1 MHFLVTA
8 VSVVGWLLIVRGAR
22 PLVGTPAERT
32 FRLSLGLV
40 ILAVGLGFTFHRL
53 VLVQQELKY
62 ALPLQLCD
70 LAWMVAA
77 WSILSGGDPRRLQ
90 HRLIYY
96 WGLGF
101 SSWGYLTP
109 TLQRGPASI
118 FFWEFWLP
126 HWLILAVA
134 ILNVAVF
141 GVRPSWRS
149 YLQVW
154 VVTAAVVGLGFA
166 FNLAFDTSYCFTT
179 RWTPSNPTLLDVL
192 GPWPLR
198 LVWMVLI
205 GSGIFALLT
214 LPALRRA
221 GTVRWQAVG

>member
-1 MHFLVTA
+1 MHLLVTA
-8 VSVVGWLLIVRGAR
+8 VSVVGWILIVRRAR
-22 PLVGTPAERT
+22 PLVGTPAEGT

-40 ILAVGLGFTFHRL
+40 ILAVGLGFTVHRMAF
-53 VLVQQELKY
+53 VQQ
-62 ALPLQLCD
+62 AFWASLPLQLCD

-90 HRLIYY
+90 HQLIYY

-109 TLQRGPASI
+109 TLHRGPASI

-134 ILNVAVF
+134 ILNVAAF

-149 YLQVW
+149 FLQVW
-154 VVTAAVVGLGFA
+154 VVTAAVVGLGFV

-179 RWTPSNPTLLDVL
+179 KWTPSNPTLLDVL

-214 LPALRRA
+214 LPGSRR
-221 GTVRWQAVG
+221 TESVRLQAIA